1 MVVQAGPRGNDEMT
15 DRRLFDRRAALLL
28 ATGAAT
34 LAAGIAGA
42 EARALDQVLSSRR
55 LRAGINPTL
64 VPFGQ
69 FNERNEID
77 GFDADIAREIARQ
90 MNVELE
96 IVRVGSPDRIPF
108 LQSDRIDIVLG
119 AITRTVERALVI
131 DYTVPLH
138 TQSVVVLTKQSG
150 TAVPINTPADLN
162 NAQVRLVQV
171 RGTVGIP
178 WIQANAPQAQITLLD
193 NYPDTFRA
201 IQQGR
206 AYAMV
211 DVFESVVIPM
221 RNTAGVQWKVL
232 EQVLGSTWVGIGVQK
247 GNHSLRDVLN
257 VVLFEM
263 HRSGFV
269 NRAWEKFFGSP
280 MRTPVPI
287 NPMF

>member
-1 MVVQAGPRGNDEMT
+1 MT
-15 DRRLFDRRAALLL
+15 KNRLEGVSRREAII
-28 ATGAAT
+28 GAAA
-34 LAAGIAGA
+34 AAGVAMTSGA
-42 EARALDQVLSSRR
+42 LAKPLGEVLSAKK

-64 VPFGQ
+64 PPFGV
-69 FNERNEID
+69 FNAQNQID

-90 MNVELE
+90 MKIEIE
-96 IVRVGSPDRIPF
+96 IVQVGSPDRIPF

-150 TAVPINTPADLN
+150 TSVPIAKPGDLN
-162 NAQVRLVQV
+162 NPQVKLVQV

-178 WIQANAPQAQITLLD
+178 WIQANAPQAQVTLLD

-201 IQQGR
+201 LQQGR
-206 AYAMV
+206 ADAMV
-211 DVFESVVIPM
+211 DVLESVVVPM
-221 RNTAGVQWKVL
+221 KNVAGVQWKILDEVL
-232 EQVLGSTWVGIGVQK
+232 ASTWVGIGVQK
-247 GNHSLRDVLN
+247 GNTTLKDALN
-257 VVLFEM
+257 VILFEM

-269 NRAWEKFFGSP
+269 GKTWEKWFGVP
-280 MRTPVPI
+280 MKTPIPL

>member
-1 MVVQAGPRGNDEMT
+1 MAFQHSKKLS
-15 DRRLFDRRAALLL
+15 RRDLIVAA
-28 ATGAAT
+28 AAT
-34 LAAGIAGA
+34 AGLAVTHQALAKPLGDVLAAKK
-42 EARALDQVLSSRR
+42 

-64 VPFGQ
+64 QPFGV
-69 FNERNEID
+69 FNAQNQID
-77 GFDADIAREIARQ
+77 GFDADIAREIARH
-90 MNVELE
+90 MKIDLE
-96 IVRVGSPDRIPF
+96 IVQVGSPDRIPF

-138 TQSVVVLTKQSG
+138 TQSVIVLTKESG
-150 TAVPINTPADLN
+150 TSVPINKPADLN
-162 NAQVRLVQV
+162 NPQVKLVQV

-178 WIQANAPQAQITLLD
+178 WIQANAPKAQVTLLD

-206 AYAMV
+206 ADAMV
-211 DVFESVVIPM
+211 DVLESVVVPM
-221 RNTAGVQWKVL
+221 KNVAGVKWKVL
-232 EQVLGSTWVGIGVQK
+232 DEVLASTWVGIGVQK
-247 GNHSLRDVLN
+247 GNTTLKDALN

-269 NRAWEKFFGSP
+269 AKTWEKWFGAP
-280 MRTPVPI
+280 MKTPIPF